1 MRVNTTV
8 NQQYIKLLKY
18 LLDNG
23 FEDSKAEIA
32 RKLNVT
38 DSMVG
43 QMING
48 YVAVPKKIKIKLNGI
63 LISPIV

>member
-38 DSMVG
+38 DS
-43 QMING
+43 IW
-48 YVAVPKKIKIKLNGI
+48 
-63 LISPIV
+63 

>member
-48 YVAVPKKIKIKLNGI
+48 KFLALPLYLN
-63 LISPIV
+63 VHVQFHHQFHN